1 MKIREKRIYSG
12 KILEAEFYPVTSDG
26 RRYSRG
32 VKKKQSKASQKKLND
47 KNARKK
53 IRRLMETNFTEG
65 QDYYCTF
72 TYHDKEQPESYEAC
86 KKDLTNFFR
95 RLRRAREKAGL
106 PELKYIYAIECKKNK
121 ATGFVRYHI
130 HMVLNGGLPRRQIK
144 ELWGK
149 GLKRSVEELQADE
162 RGFERLAN
170 YICKEWKNEELPETR
185 KRYTPSRNLKQPT
198 EKRRDGVFKERFLEK
213 LCTQYIDDR
222 GYWENRYKGYFFVG
236 AEPVYCEDY
245 GTWYLS
251 VFLKKRE

>member
-32 VKKKQSKASQKKLND
+32 TKKKQSKASQKKLND
-47 KNARKK
+47 KNAKKK

-106 PELKYIYAIECKKNK
+106 TELKYARKSGAARAE
-121 ATGFVRYHI
+121 I
-130 HMVLNGGLPRRQIK
+130 HLCNRMQENQSNRLCPLSYPHGSQ
-144 ELWGK
+144 W
-149 GLKRSVEELQADE
+149 
-162 RGFERLAN
+162 RLAA
-170 YICKEWKNEELPETR
+170 
-185 KRYTPSRNLKQPT
+185 PSDQGALGQ
-198 EKRRDGVFKERFLEK
+198 GFKK
-213 LCTQYIDDR
+213 KC
-222 GYWENRYKGYFFVG
+222 GG
-236 AEPVYCEDY
+236 AAS
-245 GTWYLS
+245 G
-251 VFLKKRE
+251 

>member
-1 MKIREKRIYSG
+1 MKIREKRIYSGKISG

-47 KNARKK
+47 KNAKK
-53 IRRLMETNFTEG
+53 KLRRLMETNFTEG

-72 TYHDKEQPESYEAC
+72 TYHDQEQPESYEAC

-106 PELKYIYAIECKKNK
+106 TELKYIYAIECKKIK

-149 GLKRSVEELQADE
+149 GIKRSVEELQADE

-170 YICKEWKNEELPETR
+170 YICKEWRASRSTQALHAFPQSQTAHR
-185 KRYTPSRNLKQPT
+185 KAARRRFQRTFSREALHA
-198 EKRRDGVFKERFLEK
+198 VH
-213 LCTQYIDDR
+213 
-222 GYWENRYKGYFFVG
+222 
-236 AEPVYCEDY
+236 
-245 GTWYLS
+245 
-251 VFLKKRE
+251 